1 MTVRVVDFLALA
13 LYIGPAS
20 RSRATTLSTVALF
33 GLLVATVVGAEQERV
48 DGMGR
53 TRGWVVAGDGG
64 ILAFVDCHGRR
75 SDVGS
80 ARIEAASGRCPT
92 PPAPH
97 EVAGIVRSVDPVRRI
112 VHAEDD
118 TGRVRAFHV
127 PADVPRLEELN
138 PGERFHASGPIEG
151 QITGFTR
158 H

>member
-1 MTVRVVDFLALA
+1 MTVRVVDFRPPA
-13 LYIGPAS
+13 LYIGRAS
-20 RSRATTLSTVALF
+20 RVALF
-33 GLLVATVVGAEQERV
+33 GLLVATAAGAEQERV

-53 TRGWVVAGDGG
+53 TRGFIVANDGG
-64 ILAFVDCHGRR
+64 ALTFVDCHGRR

-80 ARIEAASGRCPT
+80 ARIEMTRARCAT
-92 PPAPH
+92 PPMPH
-97 EVAGIVRSVDPVRRI
+97 ELTGVVRSVDPARRI
-112 VHAEDD
+112 VHTEDD

-138 PGERFHASGPIEG
+138 PGERIHASGPIEG